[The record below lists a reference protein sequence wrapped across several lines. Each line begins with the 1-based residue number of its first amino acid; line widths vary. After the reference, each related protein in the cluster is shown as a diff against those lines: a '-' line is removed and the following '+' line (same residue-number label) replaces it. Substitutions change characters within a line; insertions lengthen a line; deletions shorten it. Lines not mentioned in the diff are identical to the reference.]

1 LSELQITR
9 VVAQPVGD
17 RATEVRVPMR
27 DGVSLAADLYVP
39 DGVEQAP
46 TILVR
51 LPYDKNSRYVFFDKI
66 AARFTARG
74 YAVLVQ
80 DVRGKF
86 RSEGVTEPFAH
97 EVSDGY
103 DSIDWIVA
111 QPWSDGDVAMFG
123 DSYYGFTQWAAVAS
137 EHPAL
142 KAIVPRVTS
151 MSLGGGTQGLGGFGE
166 PVPWLEGAYYLATHW
181 VGRDTYDYMPD
192 LTRRPLIEPF
202 NEVFE
207 AVGERS
213 IAFDAQIP
221 EGEPGSPY
229 PGAHPLDTRPIP
241 VLHCIGWFDNLA
253 TPHMNDYLEMVG
265 RPGWAE
271 LQHLDVGSFDHENYA
286 LELAPIAEGD
296 DHDSDDDALERM
308 LDVYANP
315 ALDFF
320 DVFVRGTRDAA
331 SLPKVRWHLGHVGWR
346 TATRWPPPGTATRS
360 ADLIGLER
368 ATGPAP
374 GGALAP
380 TGTAGDSEAVSW
392 DFDPGDLVISA
403 VVNSFAFLYDYPDER
418 ATGDRADVLTF
429 TAAPVTAPADLAG
442 PVELQATVVS
452 TAPSADY
459 FAKLLDVAPDGSAHM
474 IVRGQVTVPEATTA
488 SRIHI
493 NLGHTG
499 YRLRPGHALRLHLAC
514 SDFPQ
519 FVPNSGTEENRWT
532 TAAPQPSRQTLR
544 ISPGDPA
551 RLTYTVIEEAA

>member
-1 LSELQITR
+1 MQITR
-9 VVAQPVGD
+9 VVAAPVGE

-27 DGVSLAADLYVP
+27 DGVSLAADLYFP
-39 DGVEQAP
+39 DGVEKAP

-51 LPYDKNSRYVFFDKI
+51 LPYDKNSRYVFFDKV

-86 RSEGVTEPFAH
+86 RSEGVTEPFVH
-97 EVSDGY
+97 EVHDGY
-103 DSIDWIVA
+103 DTIDWIVA
-111 QPWSDGDVAMFG
+111 QSWSDGDVAMFG
-123 DSYYGFTQWAAVAS
+123 DSYYGFTQWAAVAA
-137 EHPAL
+137 EHPSL

-151 MSLGGGTQGLGGFGE
+151 MSLGGGTQGLGGFGD

-181 VGRDTYDYMPD
+181 VGRDSYEYLPD
-192 LTRRPLIEPF
+192 LSRRPLIDPF
-202 NEVFE
+202 NEVFA

-213 IAFDAQIP
+213 AAFDAQIP
-221 EGEPGSPY
+221 DGEVGSPY
-229 PGAHPLDTRPIP
+229 PGMQPLDTTPIP
-241 VLHCIGWFDNLA
+241 VLQCVGWFDNLA
-253 TPHMNDYLEMVG
+253 TPHMHDYLEMAG

-271 LQHLDVGSFDHENYA
+271 LQYLDVGSFDHENHA
-286 LELAPIAEGD
+286 LDLAPISEAD
-296 DHDSDDDALERM
+296 DHGSDDDALERM

-320 DVFVRGTRDAA
+320 DVFLRGIRHANT
-331 SLPKVRWHLGHVGWR
+331 LPKVRWHLGHVGWR
-346 TATRWPPPGTATRS
+346 TATQWPPLNTYTRT
-360 ADLIGLER
+360 ADLVGLEK

-374 GGALAP
+374 GGALVA
-380 TGTAGDSEAVSW
+380 TGSGGNESVSW
-392 DFDPGDLVISA
+392 DYDPDDLVISA

-418 ATGDRADVLTF
+418 TTGDRADVLAF
-429 TAAPVTAPADLAG
+429 TAAPVDEPLDLAG
-442 PVELQATVVS
+442 PIELEATVVS

-459 FAKLLDVAPDGSAHM
+459 FARLLDVAPDGSAHM
-474 IVRGQVTVPEATTA
+474 IVRGQVTVPDAAVA

-499 YRLRPGHALRLHLAC
+499 YRLRPGHALRLHIAC

-532 TAAPQPSRQTLR
+532 TAAPQKSRQSLR
-544 ISPGDPA
+544 VSPSEPA